1 MERARPLQGTLIIPS
16 VLADYPRDRFDM
28 KKLFLLVLF
37 LVGLGFAIANFP
49 GLSAQG
55 TYSSIVLDFRESVG
69 TSDIEQRVDAIATQY
84 KVEVDYNSE
93 FSQNDHIFVLK
104 GKEDLLNK
112 LRASDLKELT
122 EFIEPNYL
130 YQISRAPNDP
140 DYSKQ
145 WNLRSINV
153 ESAWERTRGRG
164 TTVAVIDTGISPVP
178 DLKQTRLVPGY
189 DFVNDKVNAADD
201 HGHGT
206 HVAGTIAQ
214 STNNRFG
221 VAGVAHEAQLMPLKV
236 LSRQG
241 GGTVSDIAEAIRFA
255 ADHKADVINMSLG
268 GGGESKLMR
277 EAIEYAHKQ
286 GVVIVAAAG
295 NAGRNAAEFPARY
308 PHVIGVSALDSAGN
322 KAPYSNFGAGVDI
335 AAPGGSLRS
344 GGEAG
349 GILQNTVTPNGDS
362 VFAAFQGTSMASPHV
377 AGVAAL
383 IRSAGIQ
390 NPDQVEK
397 ILKQSALPSQNDAAN
412 HFGSGKLDAAA
423 AVVLAAKKSFGLG
436 GLLAWLRNGLFFG
449 SRVWFDAGAINWGL
463 KFGTLGLACLIAWLW
478 RDLLPSP
485 WTSSLLM
492 GLNLGSVGF
501 FLLRG
506 LYFVDLPQW
515 PLRVLGSSIPELGGA
530 LQGSSVL
537 NPLFAN
543 AVIPLFLIALL
554 LSHPQWKWFAIGS
567 AIGVTACLAVSTV
580 VFPGVLWIS
589 NPILARGYLA
599 INALFCFMVARLSAK
614 SAAVK

>member
-1 MERARPLQGTLIIPS
+1 
-16 VLADYPRDRFDM
+16 M

-55 TYSSIVLDFRESVG
+55 KYSSIVLDFRESLS

-84 KVEVDYNSE
+84 SVEVDYNSE
-93 FSQNDHIFVLK
+93 FSKSDHIFVLK
-104 GKEDLLNK
+104 GQEELLNK

-130 YQISRAPNDP
+130 YQASRAPNDP

-145 WNLRSINV
+145 WNMRSINV

-164 TTVAVIDTGISPVP
+164 TTVAVIDTGISTVP

-189 DFVNDKVNAADD
+189 DFVNDRASADDD

-206 HVAGTIAQ
+206 HVAGTVAQ
-214 STNNRFG
+214 STNNGFG
-221 VAGVAHEAQLMPLKV
+221 VSGIAYEAQLMPLKV

-277 EAIEYAHKQ
+277 EAIEYAHKK

-295 NAGRNAAEFPARY
+295 NAGRNAAEYPARY
-308 PHVIGVSALDSAGN
+308 PHVIGVSALDSVGN

-335 AAPGGSLRS
+335 AAPGGSIQDRN
-344 GGEAG
+344 GTG
-349 GILQNTVTPNGDS
+349 GILQNTITPQGDS
-362 VFAAFQGTSMASPHV
+362 VFAAFQGTSMAAPHV

-383 IRSAGIQ
+383 IRSSGIQ

-397 ILKQSALPSQNDAAN
+397 ILQQSALPSPGDSAN
-412 HFGSGKLDAAA
+412 HFGAGKLDAAA
-423 AVVLAAKKSFGLG
+423 AVVLSAQKSFGLG

-449 SRVWFDAGAINWGL
+449 SRIWFDAGAINWGL
-463 KFGTLGLACLIAWLW
+463 KLGTLGLACLIAWSW
-478 RDLLPSP
+478 RSLLPSP
-485 WTSSLLM
+485 WNSSLLM

-530 LQGSSVL
+530 LQGTIVL

-543 AVIPLFLIALL
+543 ALIPLFLIALL

-567 AIGVTACLAVSTV
+567 AIGVTACLAVSAV

-589 NPILARGYLA
+589 NPILARGYLGV
-599 INALFCFMVARLSAK
+599 NALFCFAVARLAAK
-614 SAAVK
+614 SPAS